1 MKIIDI
7 KNSNK
12 LRNILFIALPVILL
26 TAFLLFSSMIIIS
39 TGEVGI
45 RSRLGK
51 AISVEDAGLHF
62 IIPFIDTVKTMEVR
76 EQIVEK
82 TYLVSSRDMQT
93 ISMTLNV
100 QYSINGDVL
109 DLYKKFGTDY
119 KTKLINPRIS
129 ESLNAVSARYTI
141 EEFIIKRNEMANELL
156 KEVMNDFEDYG
167 IVVAACS
174 IIEHDFSDEF
184 DQAIERKL
192 IASQNA
198 LTAQNNLEKVRYE
211 AEAEVTKAKGI
222 AEANRIMQESLTPL
236 LIQRMY
242 IEKWDGKMPQVSG
255 SGVTPMIQVK

>member
-1 MKIIDI
+1 MRII
-7 KNSNK
+7 NVSSNK
-12 LRNILFIALPVILL
+12 LHSILFILLPVVLVVG
-26 TAFLLFSSMIIIS
+26 FLIFSSVTIVS

-51 AISVEDAGLHF
+51 AISQEEPGLHF
-62 IIPFIDTVKTMEVR
+62 RIPFIDAIKTMEVR
-76 EQIVEK
+76 EQTVEK
-82 TYLVSSRDMQT
+82 TYAVSSKDMQT

-100 QYSINGDVL
+100 QYSITGDAL
-109 DLYKKFGTDY
+109 DLFRKFGTDY
-119 KTKLINPRIS
+119 KNKLVNPRIS

-141 EEFIIKRNEMANELL
+141 EEFITKRNEMAGELL
-156 KEVMNDFEDYG
+156 KEVMSDFQDYG
-167 IVVAACS
+167 ITVAACS

-192 IASQNA
+192 IASQDA
-198 LTAQNNLEKVRYE
+198 LTAQNALEKVRYE
-211 AEAEVTKAKGI
+211 AEAEITKAKGI

>member
-1 MKIIDI
+1 MFKEGHMRII
-7 KNSNK
+7 NVSSNK
-12 LRNILFIALPVILL
+12 LHSILFIALPVVLVVG
-26 TAFLLFSSMIIIS
+26 FLLFSSVTIVS

-51 AISVEDAGLHF
+51 AISQEEPGLHF
-62 IIPFIDTVKTMEVR
+62 RIPFVDTIKTMEVR
-76 EQIVEK
+76 EQTVEK
-82 TYLVSSRDMQT
+82 TYAVSSKDMQT

-100 QYSINGDVL
+100 QYSITGDAL
-109 DLYKKFGTDY
+109 DLFRKFGTDY
-119 KTKLINPRIS
+119 KNKLVNPRIS

-141 EEFIIKRNEMANELL
+141 EEFITKRNE
-156 KEVMNDFEDYG
+156 
-167 IVVAACS
+167 ITVAACS

-198 LTAQNNLEKVRYE
+198 LTAQNDLEKVKYE
-211 AEAEVTKAKGI
+211 AEAEITKAKGI

>member
-1 MKIIDI
+1 MLETNGKDTIEVLKEFREFAGDSILVGHNVNFDI
-7 KNSNK
+7 NFIYDKFEKYLETPLSN
-12 LRNILFIALPVILL
+12 
-26 TAFLLFSSMIIIS
+26 
-39 TGEVGI
+39 
-45 RSRLGK
+45 
-51 AISVEDAGLHF
+51 D
-62 IIPFIDTVKTMEVR
+62 FIDTMKIMEVR
-76 EQIVEK
+76 EQTVEK
-82 TYLVSSRDMQT
+82 TYSVSSKDMQT

-100 QYSINGDVL
+100 QYSIGGDAL
-109 DLYKKFGTDY
+109 ELYSKFGVDY
-119 KTKLINPRIS
+119 KDKLINPRIS

-141 EEFIIKRNEMANELL
+141 EEFITKRNEMAAELL
-156 KEVMNDFEDYG
+156 KEVMADFDDYG

-192 IASQNA
+192 VASQNA
-198 LTAQNNLEKVRYE
+198 LTAQNDLEKVRYE